1 MTRDEILAAV
11 ERIAREA
18 LDYDGELVA
27 EARLVEDLG
36 LDSIRLLTLATEVE
50 DHFRICL
57 DEEDEATIVTAA
69 DLAAVVERKLA
80 EDASFS

>member
-1 MTRDEILAAV
+1 MTREEILAAL
-11 ERIAREA
+11 ERIARET
-18 LDYDGELVA
+18 LDYQGELTP

-57 DEEDEATIVTAA
+57 DEQDEAGIVTAA
-69 DLAAVVERKLA
+69 DLAAIVERKLA
-80 EDASFS
+80 EDA

>member
-1 MTRDEILAAV
+1 MTRDEILAALEGIV
-11 ERIAREA
+11 REA
-18 LDYDGELVA
+18 LDYRRDLTP

-57 DEEDEATIVTAA
+57 DEEDEAAIATAA
-69 DLAAVVERKLA
+69 DLAAIVERKLA
-80 EDASFS
+80 EGSS